1 MQLNPIYLYPNK
13 LDVFTNPAASWTAER
28 FRKVYNR
35 NLKIY
40 RSVDNRLDFQVRSGD
55 EKTVNMTGS
64 TLIFVL
70 ISRDTQDE
78 ILRKDCTVLDAT
90 EGKFIVTI
98 TEEEILELEPGFYS
112 YSIVKEIR
120 TQIDDDNHLVTDKR
134 VLYVDSQFGGIGTIE
149 VLGDVLGTVSPSQ
162 EVTTFSKVVDYD
174 TPLGVSGDAPFEL
187 PRPNYARHT
196 PNTGFEEYFISSII
210 DTNSQ
215 LVTASSLHTFQFY
228 IDNYQGTITIQ
239 GSIDEQGATPSIWTD
254 VTELTSN
261 ESQFV
266 NITGKWNWFRVKH
279 QPTAENTGTV
289 DKILYR

>member
-64 TLIFVL
+64 SLVFVL
-70 ISRDTQDE
+70 INRETQDE

-120 TQIDDDNHLVTDKR
+120 SQIDDDNHLVTDKR